1 MNRGKILT
9 LVGAIG
15 LIIGALLPWIV
26 AEAVFGGSISK
37 SGIDGNGQISDGYVT
52 AGIGVIVL
60 VIAAV
65 SKGESGKLYSIA
77 GSILAG
83 LAAIVLIVDFLDVN
97 KMVFDT
103 PFGVSAKI
111 GIGLYLSIA
120 AALVAL
126 VGGVQRV
133 PEESRVQPIPY
144 RSNRQSTEQPQNFS
158 QPAAQPSAP
167 LFGGQICTVCQTRN
181 HTQNDSCL
189 KCGCHLPPYTTQKL

>member
-37 SGIDGNGQISDGYVT
+37 KGIEGDGQIT

-133 PEESRVQPIPY
+133 PEESHVQPI
-144 RSNRQSTEQPQNFS
+144 RHHSNRQSTEQPQNFS

-167 LFGGQICTVCQTRN
+167 LFRGQICTACQTRN
-181 HTQNDSCL
+181 HIQNDSCL
-189 KCGCHLPPYTTQKL
+189 KCGCHLPPYTTQKS

>member
-1 MNRGKILT
+1 MNRGRILT

-26 AEAVFGGSISK
+26 AEAVFGGSLSTK
-37 SGIDGNGQISDGYVT
+37 GIEGDGQIT

-65 SKGESGKLYSIA
+65 SKGKPSKLYSIA

-83 LAAIVLIVDFLDVN
+83 LAAIVLIVDFSHLN
-97 KMVFDT
+97 KVVFDT
-103 PFGVSAKI
+103 PFGVSAKL
-111 GIGLYLSIA
+111 GSGLYLSIV

>member
-1 MNRGKILT
+1 MNRGRILT

-37 SGIDGNGQISDGYVT
+37 KGIEGDGQIT

-133 PEESRVQPIPY
+133 PEESHVQPIPY

-158 QPAAQPSAP
+158 QPAA
-167 LFGGQICTVCQTRN
+167 
-181 HTQNDSCL
+181 
-189 KCGCHLPPYTTQKL
+189 KCALVSWANLYYVSNPQSHAE